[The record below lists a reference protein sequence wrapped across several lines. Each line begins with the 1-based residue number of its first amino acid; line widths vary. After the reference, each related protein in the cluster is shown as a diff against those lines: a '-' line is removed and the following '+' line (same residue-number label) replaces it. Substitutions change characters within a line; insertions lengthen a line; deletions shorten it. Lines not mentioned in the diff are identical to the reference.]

1 MKCWEQLGL
10 IIKARII
17 LTEGFRKKN
26 NNNEKLEEREWE
38 AHVAGI

>member
-10 IIKARII
+10 IIKSQNYSNR
-17 LTEGFRKKN
+17 GFQKEKK
-26 NNNEKLEEREWE
+26 NEKLEEREWE

>member
-17 LTEGFRKKN
+17 LTEGFRKKK
-26 NNNEKLEEREWE
+26 NEKLEEREWE